1 MQHHG
6 IRRGVEAGNRADGS
20 ARRIRAMHAGH
31 GDGTL
36 TGLAVIDRDNT
47 AAINAPG
54 HFMFVF
60 ASRDAGIA
68 FNAAFRV

>member
-1 MQHHG
+1 
-6 IRRGVEAGNRADGS
+6 
-20 ARRIRAMHAGH
+20 MHAGH